1 HCASH
6 SSKIAAVQTRIN
18 PTILR
23 ENRALPPQ
31 NPAKIAPKCQIE
43 KNLALLNNITDPA
56 GMSTAGLDQ

>member
-31 NPAKIAPKCQIE
+31 NPAKIAPKCQVHYIVSNPA
-43 KNLALLNNITDPA
+43 KGAHGDQPLNRAI
-56 GMSTAGLDQ
+56 